1 MSVPVSERP
10 HPQALPELSR
20 PKVER
25 RVLANGLTLLVQED
39 RAHPLAAFQATAR
52 TGSANEGAFLGAGVS
67 HVLEHMLFKG
77 TARRP
82 VGAFEAEARAYG
94 GTMQGFTTHDTTG
107 YQVVVN
113 KEFWAE
119 GADLLVDA
127 LFFPSL
133 DPEEF
138 VKERQVVLR
147 ELKLRGDD
155 PEHQIWDLLFENA
168 YRVHPYRVPIIGM
181 EPLLTALTREETIRY
196 HRDRYRPNGIVISV
210 IGDISTD
217 AVIQRI
223 EQLTQGISPGPVP
236 FEPLAQEPLPVAPR
250 ETTQEAQV
258 HLGMVALGFPGVET
272 GHPDGYALDLLTW
285 ILGGGR
291 GSILEKRLKDPGI
304 VHSVGCFNYT
314 PRERGLF
321 VVTMRMDPDRVS
333 VATEKLEEELARAQ
347 KESFDSAEIEAAK
360 KVFLRE
366 YLAQRQTVEAQAADL
381 AAGEVL
387 VGDPTFSYAYLKEI
401 DKLQGEDLQRVAHR
415 YLNLKQVTIV
425 KLVPEGTQG
434 TTVSPEKETGPS
446 SAELSD
452 AEKFTLKN
460 GLRVLLKP
468 DHRSGLVTFQIALLG
483 GVRWETE
490 ATNGVSLLAARMLL
504 RGTLQKKA
512 DQISDEIKRMG
523 AELEPFSGRNSLG
536 LTLQVVSLG
545 WPSAVELLNELLA
558 EPTFPSEELEK
569 ERKLLLAGLK
579 AKEEDP
585 FPWGSKRLYATL
597 FTVHPYRLDPSGN
610 SKSVAALTS
619 EELEAFYAKVLDP
632 RQMVVAAVG
641 DFKRDELLA
650 DLEKTLGRIPLREAQ
665 TVSVP
670 QEPSLTAKREHRESN
685 PRQEGLLMIGF
696 PGLKITDSRV
706 AALDL
711 VEAVLSGGAGRLF
724 FEIRDRKGLAYTVG
738 ASAVHGVDPGA
749 VILYAVSD
757 PAELKTVEEGL
768 WAEVRRLGAVP
779 IPEEELARAKQGL
792 LGDRRRLRQSP
803 GSQASQMAADELY
816 GLGFDFSSRYEAQVA
831 ATTAKEIQR
840 LAQEILSPERAVVV
854 IGEPESP

>member
-1 MSVPVSERP
+1 MSVPVSERFQ
-10 HPQALPELSR
+10 PQALPELSL

-39 RAHPLAAFQATAR
+39 HAHPLAAFQASVR

-82 VGAFEAEARAYG
+82 VGAFEAQARGYG

-155 PEHQIWDLLFENA
+155 PEHRIWDLLFENA
-168 YRVHPYRVPIIGM
+168 YRVHPYRVPIIGL
-181 EPLLTALTREETIRY
+181 EPLLTSLTREETVRY
-196 HRDRYRPNGIVISV
+196 HRDRYRPNAVVISV
-210 IGDISTD
+210 VGDVSTD
-217 AVIQRI
+217 AVIQRM

-236 FEPLAQEPLPVAPR
+236 FEPLAPEPLPVAPR
-250 ETTQEAQV
+250 ETIRQAQV
-258 HLGMVALGFPGVET
+258 NLGMVAFGFPGVET
-272 GHPDGYALDLLTW
+272 GHPDGYALDLLAW
-285 ILGGGR
+285 ILGGAR
-291 GSILEKRLKDPGI
+291 GSVLEKRLKEPGI

-321 VVTMRMDPDRVS
+321 VVTMRMDPDKVLE
-333 VATEKLEEELARAQ
+333 ATEKLQEELARAQ
-347 KESFDSAEIEAAK
+347 KESFDWGEVEAAK

-387 VGDPTFSYAYLKEI
+387 VGDPTFSYSYLKEI
-401 DKLQGEDLQRVAHR
+401 DNLQGEDLQRVAHQ
-415 YLNLKQVTIV
+415 YLNLKQATIV
-425 KLVPEGTQG
+425 KLVPQG
-434 TTVSPEKETGPS
+434 ALVSSQKETGPS
-446 SAELSD
+446 SVTLSD
-452 AEKFTLKN
+452 AEKFILKN

-468 DHRSGLVTFQIALLG
+468 DHRSGLVTFQVALLG

-490 ATNGVSLLAARMLL
+490 ATNGASLLTTRMLL
-504 RGTLQKKA
+504 RGTRRKSA
-512 DQISDEIKRMG
+512 EQINDEIKRMG

-536 LTLQVVSLG
+536 LTLQVMSLG
-545 WPSAVELLNELLA
+545 WPSAVEFLNELLV
-558 EPTFPSEELEK
+558 ESTFPSEELEK
-569 ERKLLLAGLK
+569 ERRLLLAGLK

-619 EELEAFYAKVLDP
+619 EELKAFYAKVLDP
-632 RQMVVAAVG
+632 RQMVVAVVG
-641 DFKRDELLA
+641 DFQREELVA
-650 DLEKTLGRIPLREAQ
+650 HLEKTLGRIPLRDTQ
-665 TVSVP
+665 TMAVP
-670 QEPSLTAKREHRESN
+670 QEPPLTAKREHRESN

-696 PGLKITDSRV
+696 PGLKITDSQV

-711 VEAVLSGGAGRLF
+711 IETVLSGGAGRLF
-724 FEIRDRKGLAYTVG
+724 LEVRERRGLAYTVG

-757 PAELKTVEEGL
+757 PARLKTVEEGL
-768 WAEVRRLGAVP
+768 WEEVRRLGAVP

-792 LGDRRRLRQSP
+792 LGDRRRLKQSP

-840 LAQEILSPERAVVV
+840 LAQEIFRQERAVIV
-854 IGEPESP
+854 IGEPEVVG